1 MISLT
6 EELTLLAVEDDGRIA
21 YTAGSP
27 NFAMALIG
35 ACIVDLNKAG
45 RVDADLAGLHVLSTE
60 PTGLAAQDRVLEV
73 IAAGPQQTTER
84 WVLELQGDSP
94 DLVRMTLGQLQKRG
108 ILHQAE
114 KRFLWALRA
123 RRYPIDDGGKEQKEA
138 KLRILGALLSDGLPT
153 PDDSMLIGLAVAGGL
168 LEAFLSKSE
177 VARLAERI
185 AEIGGLDLVV
195 RAVEAAIRAD
205 AEVRAHAIMLS
216 IH

>member
-1 MISLT
+1 VISLT

-35 ACIVDLNKAG
+35 ACIVDLNTAG
-45 RVDADLAGLHVLSTE
+45 RVDADLTALNVLNKE
-60 PTGLAAQDRVLEV
+60 PTGLAAQDRVLAILAE
-73 IAAGPQQTTER
+73 GPPQTTER
-84 WVLELQGDSP
+84 WVLELQGDAP
-94 DLVRMTLGQLQKRG
+94 DLVRLTLAQLQQRG
-108 ILHQAE
+108 ILHQSE

-138 KLRILGALLSDGLPT
+138 KLRILAALLSDGLPT
-153 PDDSMLIGLAVAGGL
+153 PHDTILIGLAVAGGL

-177 VARLAERI
+177 IARLAERI

-195 RAVEAAIRAD
+195 RGVEAAIRAD

>member
-1 MISLT
+1 MATPHPLSHPQRPGRCFDSALRSNRAYNPPIHGRTALISLT

-27 NFAMALIG
+27 NFAMALVG

-45 RVDADLAGLHVLSTE
+45 RVDADLNGLNVLSHE
-60 PTGLAAQDRVLEV
+60 PIGLPAQDRVLEV
-73 IAAGPQQTTER
+73 IAAGPVQTTER
-84 WVLELQGDSP
+84 WVLEMQGDSP
-94 DLVRMTLGQLQKRG
+94 DLVRMTLAQLQQRG

-138 KLRILGALLSDGLPT
+138 KLRILAALLSDGLPT

-168 LEAFLSKSE
+168 
-177 VARLAERI
+177 
-185 AEIGGLDLVV
+185 
-195 RAVEAAIRAD
+195 
-205 AEVRAHAIMLS
+205 
-216 IH
+216 